1 MFFFCWELHVI
12 KMIII
17 IIIVIIKI
25 DNDLLKEKK
34 FKFSKR
40 AFVTNLITVSIIFH
54 SIVR

>member
-1 MFFFCWELHVI
+1 
-12 KMIII
+12 MIII

-25 DNDLLKEKK
+25 DNDLLKEKNLN
-34 FKFSKR
+34 FTKR